1 MNTRLDPT
9 ALLPTLAD
17 IEAAA
22 EVVYRDFAATP
33 QYRWGLLSQ
42 RLGTDCWLKHENHT
56 PVGAFK
62 IRGGLTYFD
71 QLAQR
76 GALPS
81 EVISA
86 TRGNHGQSMG
96 WAARRHGV
104 ACTIVVPRGNSVEKN
119 AAMRALGVTLIE
131 HGDDFQEAREHAIQ
145 LAAQR
150 GAHMV
155 PSFHPDLLRGVSTYW
170 WEFLRAV
177 PQLDVVY
184 VPIGQGSG
192 ACSAIAAKLAL
203 RHPVRVVGVVSSHA
217 TTYAD
222 SLAAGS
228 VIEAPVTTQLADGM
242 ACRVADPEA
251 LAVMAPHIDHIVQV
265 SDAEVAAAMRALFT
279 DTHNVAE
286 GAGAAAL
293 AAALQERDQLQGLH
307 VGLALT
313 GGRPLFWPQSA
324 AWDPSTSCAPARPR
338 LAQMTMTC
346 SARAGAN
353 RPCAWANT
361 GERGGWRSTPSSP
374 ARCAAT
380 RKRWKALPKAC
391 RPCPK
396 CFNCRASTNTTAM
409 HSSRPSTRS
418 RWAKPIRPSC
428 TARTFASCATRW
440 RSGWRASSAR
450 RACRRGTN
458 FLLACALRSTMCA
471 TTTRAT
477 TCCW

>member
-1 MNTRLDPT
+1 MS
-9 ALLPTLAD
+9 LPTLQD

-22 EVVYRDFAATP
+22 EVVYRDFAPTP
-33 QYRWGLLSQ
+33 QYRWGLLSE

-76 GALPS
+76 GALPR

-131 HGDDFQEAREHAIQ
+131 HGEDFQEAREHAMRI
-145 LAAQR
+145 AAER

-155 PSFHPDLLRGVSTYW
+155 PSFHTDLLRGVATYW

-203 RHPVRVVGVVSSHA
+203 GHGVRIVGVVSRHA

-222 SLAAGS
+222 SIAAGR
-228 VIEAPVTTQLADGM
+228 VVEAPVTTQLADGM
-242 ACRVADPEA
+242 ACRVADQAA
-251 LAVMAPHIDHIVQV
+251 LDILRPHLDHVVQV
-265 SDAEVAAAMRALFT
+265 SDDEVAAAMRAIFT

-286 GAGAAAL
+286 GAGAAAF
-293 AAALQERDQLQGLH
+293 AAALQEKEQLTGLA

-313 GGRPLFWPQSA
+313 GGNVDAEVFASVL
-324 AWDPSTSCAPARPR
+324 
-338 LAQMTMTC
+338 
-346 SARAGAN
+346 
-353 RPCAWANT
+353 
-361 GERGGWRSTPSSP
+361 
-374 ARCAAT
+374 
-380 RKRWKALPKAC
+380 
-391 RPCPK
+391 
-396 CFNCRASTNTTAM
+396 AST
-409 HSSRPSTRS
+409 R
-418 RWAKPIRPSC
+418 
-428 TARTFASCATRW
+428 
-440 RSGWRASSAR
+440 
-450 RACRRGTN
+450 
-458 FLLACALRSTMCA
+458 
-471 TTTRAT
+471 
-477 TCCW
+477 

>member
-1 MNTRLDPT
+1 MNTRLDPAT
-9 ALLPTLAD
+9 LLPTLAD

-33 QYRWGLLSQ
+33 QYRWALLSE
-42 RLGTDCWLKHENHT
+42 RLGTGCWLKHENHT

-76 GALPS
+76 GALPT

-104 ACTIVVPRGNSVEKN
+104 ACTIVVPRGNSAEKN

-131 HGDDFQEAREHAIQ
+131 HGNDFQEAREHAMQ
-145 LAAQR
+145 LAAER

-155 PSFHPDLLRGVSTYW
+155 PSFHTDLLRGVATYW

-203 RHPVRVVGVVSSHA
+203 QHPVRVVGVVSSHA

-222 SLAAGS
+222 SLAAGR
-228 VIEAPVTTQLADGM
+228 VVEAPVTTQLADGM
-242 ACRVADPEA
+242 ACRVADAEA
-251 LAVMAPHIDHIVQV
+251 LAVLAPHVDHIVQV
-265 SDAEVAAAMRALFT
+265 SDAEVAAAMRAIFT

-293 AAALQERDQLQGLH
+293 AAALQERDALKGQN

-313 GGRPLFWPQSA
+313 GGNV
-324 AWDPSTSCAPARPR
+324 DAP
-338 LAQMTMTC
+338 MF
-346 SARAGAN
+346 
-353 RPCAWANT
+353 ANT
-361 GERGGWRSTPSSP
+361 L
-374 ARCAAT
+374 AT
-380 RKRWKALPKAC
+380 
-391 RPCPK
+391 
-396 CFNCRASTNTTAM
+396 
-409 HSSRPSTRS
+409 H
-418 RWAKPIRPSC
+418 
-428 TARTFASCATRW
+428 
-440 RSGWRASSAR
+440 
-450 RACRRGTN
+450 
-458 FLLACALRSTMCA
+458 
-471 TTTRAT
+471 
-477 TCCW
+477 

>member
-1 MNTRLDPT
+1 MTPFAPGAD
-9 ALLPTLAD
+9 AHLPRLAD

-22 EVVYRDFAATP
+22 QVVYRDFAPTP
-33 QYRWGLLSQ
+33 QYRWDLLSE
-42 RLGTDCWLKHENHT
+42 RLGTECWLKHENHT

-76 GALPS
+76 GALPR

-104 ACTIVVPRGNSVEKN
+104 ACTIVVPLGNSVEKN

-131 HGDDFQEAREHAIQ
+131 HGSDFQEAREHAVQI
-145 LAAQR
+145 AAER

-155 PSFHPDLLRGVSTYW
+155 PSFHADLLRGVSTYW

-192 ACSAIAAKLAL
+192 ACSAIAAKRAL
-203 RHPVRVVGVVSSHA
+203 GHGVRVVGVVSSHA

-222 SLAAGS
+222 SVAAGR
-228 VIEAPVTTQLADGM
+228 VVEAPVTTQLADGM

-251 LAVMAPHIDHIVQV
+251 LAIIAPHIDHIVQV
-265 SDAEVAAAMRALFT
+265 SDTEVAGAMRALYT

-293 AAALQERDQLQGLH
+293 AAALQERSQLQGQV

-313 GGRPLFWPQSA
+313 GANVDAAVFSQVLRP
-324 AWDPSTSCAPARPR
+324 
-338 LAQMTMTC
+338 
-346 SARAGAN
+346 
-353 RPCAWANT
+353 
-361 GERGGWRSTPSSP
+361 
-374 ARCAAT
+374 AT
-380 RKRWKALPKAC
+380 
-391 RPCPK
+391 
-396 CFNCRASTNTTAM
+396 
-409 HSSRPSTRS
+409 
-418 RWAKPIRPSC
+418 
-428 TARTFASCATRW
+428 
-440 RSGWRASSAR
+440 
-450 RACRRGTN
+450 
-458 FLLACALRSTMCA
+458 
-471 TTTRAT
+471 
-477 TCCW
+477 